1 MAENEEVSQKTPL
14 TGRWEIMYEMLHFVN
29 KTDSCLVLGFS
40 KLEPTKC
47 PNVKNAI
54 LPA

>member
-1 MAENEEVSQKTPL
+1 MDK
-14 TGRWEIMYEMLHFVN
+14 MLHFVH
-29 KTDSCLVLGFS
+29 KTDSWLVLGFS

-54 LPA
+54 LPAYMTENEDVSQ